1 MNNTSNNSN
10 TMEIAETKILIM
22 YILDKANKYISYKV
36 YLELVTSLT
45 DINYFD
51 FHQLLESLISE
62 NLIEKK
68 EKSKLYENDEN
79 IKKVYAEG
87 ITTTLSNIPK
97 MNDFKKD
104 ETIIMYRLT
113 AKGKEALDLTITML
127 PGIKKLKIDADFSR
141 YYKSIRDAYS
151 VSAEY
156 LPKNNVAIFT
166 AREDDKNL
174 IKLELSINSEES
186 AKKMV
191 RTWNKKA
198 DKLYIDILNVFSNYY
213 EEVMLE
219 RVENDKEQIKEQN
232 NKLNNS
238 EEVKDIE
245 KTEKIKES
253 EEYAVIEKE
262 NENEKEEKN
271 EEVNKEETVKQSFT
285 IKIEE
290 DDDNNYDNDNNDN
303 NEKNEKNE

>member
-1 MNNTSNNSN
+1 MNKTSNNSN
-10 TMEIAETKILIM
+10 MMEIAETKILMM

-68 EKSKLYENDEN
+68 EKAKLYENDEN
-79 IKKVYAEG
+79 IKKIYTEG
-87 ITTTLSNIPK
+87 ITTTLSKIPK

-151 VSAEY
+151 VSSEY
-156 LPKNNVAIFT
+156 LPKSNVAIFT

-213 EEVMLE
+213 EEVLNERSEDDIKDNEELE
-219 RVENDKEQIKEQN
+219 KINDDKIKQYIPDNKKENEE
-232 NKLNNS
+232 KLN
-238 EEVKDIE
+238 EVE
-245 KTEKIKES
+245 KES
-253 EEYAVIEKE
+253 EKIEINEGIKAEKE
-262 NENEKEEKN
+262 
-271 EEVNKEETVKQSFT
+271 TFT
-285 IKIEE
+285 IKIE
-290 DDDNNYDNDNNDN
+290 DD
-303 NEKNEKNE
+303 EKKS

>member
-1 MNNTSNNSN
+1 MNKTSNNSN
-10 TMEIAETKILIM
+10 MMEIAETKILMM

-68 EKSKLYENDEN
+68 EKAKLYENDEN
-79 IKKVYAEG
+79 IKKIYTEG
-87 ITTTLSNIPK
+87 ITTTLSKIPK

-151 VSAEY
+151 VSSEY
-156 LPKNNVAIFT
+156 LPKSNVAIFT

-213 EEVMLE
+213 EEVLNE
-219 RVENDKEQIKEQN
+219 RSEDEIKDNDESEKINDEIITQNSSENKKENEE
-232 NKLNNS
+232 KLN
-238 EEVKDIE
+238 EVE
-245 KTEKIKES
+245 KES
-253 EEYAVIEKE
+253 EKIEINEGIKAEKE
-262 NENEKEEKN
+262 
-271 EEVNKEETVKQSFT
+271 TFT
-285 IKIEE
+285 IKIE
-290 DDDNNYDNDNNDN
+290 DD
-303 NEKNEKNE
+303 EKKS

>member
-1 MNNTSNNSN
+1 MNETSNNSN
-10 TMEIAETKILIM
+10 MMEIAETKILMM

-68 EKSKLYENDEN
+68 EKAKLYENDEN
-79 IKKVYAEG
+79 IKKVYTEG
-87 ITTTLSNIPK
+87 ITTTLSKIPK

-156 LPKNNVAIFT
+156 LPKSNIAIFT

-213 EEVMLE
+213 EEVLHE
-219 RVENDKEQIKEQN
+219 SSEDDIKKSDE
-232 NKLNNS
+232 L
-238 EEVKDIE
+238 
-245 KTEKIKES
+245 EKINDNK
-253 EEYAVIEKE
+253 IKRNIPDNEKE
-262 NENEKEEKN
+262 NKKENEEKLKSVEKEAEKIEIN
-271 EEVNKEETVKQSFT
+271 GGIKLEKETFT

-290 DDDNNYDNDNNDN
+290 DEN
-303 NEKNEKNE
+303 KS

>member
-1 MNNTSNNSN
+1 MNKTSNNSN
-10 TMEIAETKILIM
+10 MMEIAETKILMM

-68 EKSKLYENDEN
+68 EKAKLYENDEN
-79 IKKVYAEG
+79 IKKIYTEG
-87 ITTTLSNIPK
+87 ITTTLSKIPK

-151 VSAEY
+151 VSSEY
-156 LPKNNVAIFT
+156 LPKSNVAIFT

-213 EEVMLE
+213 EEVLNERSEDDIKDNEELE
-219 RVENDKEQIKEQN
+219 KINDDKIKQYIPDNKKENEE
-232 NKLNNS
+232 KLN
-238 EEVKDIE
+238 EVE
-245 KTEKIKES
+245 KES
-253 EEYAVIEKE
+253 EKIEINESIKAEKE
-262 NENEKEEKN
+262 
-271 EEVNKEETVKQSFT
+271 TFT
-285 IKIEE
+285 IKIE
-290 DDDNNYDNDNNDN
+290 DD
-303 NEKNEKNE
+303 EKKS

>member
-1 MNNTSNNSN
+1 
-10 TMEIAETKILIM
+10 
-22 YILDKANKYISYKV
+22 
-36 YLELVTSLT
+36 
-45 DINYFD
+45 
-51 FHQLLESLISE
+51 
-62 NLIEKK
+62 
-68 EKSKLYENDEN
+68 
-79 IKKVYAEG
+79 
-87 ITTTLSNIPK
+87 
-97 MNDFKKD
+97 
-104 ETIIMYRLT
+104 MYRLT

-156 LPKNNVAIFT
+156 LPKSNIAIFT

-213 EEVMLE
+213 EEVLNE
-219 RVENDKEQIKEQN
+219 RSEDDTKKNDE
-232 NKLNNS
+232 L
-238 EEVKDIE
+238 
-245 KTEKIKES
+245 EKINGDKIKQYIS
-253 EEYAVIEKE
+253 DNEKE
-262 NENEKEEKN
+262 NENENKKENEEKLNVDGKEAEKIEIKEGIKSEN
-271 EEVNKEETVKQSFT
+271 ETFT

-290 DDDNNYDNDNNDN
+290 DEN
-303 NEKNEKNE
+303 KS

>member
-1 MNNTSNNSN
+1 MNETSNNSN
-10 TMEIAETKILIM
+10 MMEIAETKILMM

-68 EKSKLYENDEN
+68 EKAKLYENDEN
-79 IKKVYAEG
+79 IKKVYTEG
-87 ITTTLSNIPK
+87 ITTTLSKIPK

-156 LPKNNVAIFT
+156 LPKSNVAIFT

-213 EEVMLE
+213 EEVLNE
-219 RVENDKEQIKEQN
+219 RSEDDIKKNDE
-232 NKLNNS
+232 L
-238 EEVKDIE
+238 
-245 KTEKIKES
+245 EKINDDKIKQ
-253 EEYAVIEKE
+253 YIPDNEKE
-262 NENEKEEKN
+262 NKKENEEKVNVAGKEAEKIEINEGIKSKN
-271 EEVNKEETVKQSFT
+271 ETFT

-290 DDDNNYDNDNNDN
+290 DEN
-303 NEKNEKNE
+303 KS

>member
-1 MNNTSNNSN
+1 MNETSNNSN
-10 TMEIAETKILIM
+10 MMEIAETKILMM

-68 EKSKLYENDEN
+68 EKAKLYENDEN
-79 IKKVYAEG
+79 IKKVYTEG
-87 ITTTLSNIPK
+87 ITTTLSKIPK

-156 LPKNNVAIFT
+156 LPKSNVAIFT

-213 EEVMLE
+213 EEVLNE
-219 RVENDKEQIKEQN
+219 RSEDDIKKNDE
-232 NKLNNS
+232 L
-238 EEVKDIE
+238 
-245 KTEKIKES
+245 EKINDDKIKQ
-253 EEYAVIEKE
+253 YIPDNEKE
-262 NENEKEEKN
+262 NKKENEEKVNVAGKKAEKIEINEGIKSKN
-271 EEVNKEETVKQSFT
+271 ETFT

-290 DDDNNYDNDNNDN
+290 DEN
-303 NEKNEKNE
+303 KS

>member
-1 MNNTSNNSN
+1 MNKTSNNSN
-10 TMEIAETKILIM
+10 MMEIAETKILMM

-68 EKSKLYENDEN
+68 EKAKLYENDEN
-79 IKKVYAEG
+79 IKKIYTEG
-87 ITTTLSNIPK
+87 ITTTLSKIPK

-151 VSAEY
+151 VSSEY
-156 LPKNNVAIFT
+156 LPKSNVAIFT

-213 EEVMLE
+213 EEVLNE
-219 RVENDKEQIKEQN
+219 RSENDIKDNDELEKINDEIITQNSSENKKENQE
-232 NKLNNS
+232 KLN
-238 EEVKDIE
+238 EVE
-245 KTEKIKES
+245 KES
-253 EEYAVIEKE
+253 EKIEINEGIKAEKE
-262 NENEKEEKN
+262 
-271 EEVNKEETVKQSFT
+271 TFT
-285 IKIEE
+285 IKIE
-290 DDDNNYDNDNNDN
+290 DD
-303 NEKNEKNE
+303 EKKS

>member
-1 MNNTSNNSN
+1 MNKTSNNSN
-10 TMEIAETKILIM
+10 MMEIAETKILMM

-62 NLIEKK
+62 KLIEKK
-68 EKSKLYENDEN
+68 EKAKLYENDEN
-79 IKKVYAEG
+79 IKKIYTEG
-87 ITTTLSNIPK
+87 ITTTLSKIPK

-151 VSAEY
+151 VSSEY
-156 LPKNNVAIFT
+156 LPKSNVAIFT

-213 EEVMLE
+213 EEVLNERSEDDIKDNEELE
-219 RVENDKEQIKEQN
+219 KINDEIITQNSSENKKENEE
-232 NKLNNS
+232 KLN
-238 EEVKDIE
+238 EVE
-245 KTEKIKES
+245 KES
-253 EEYAVIEKE
+253 EKIEINESIKAEKE
-262 NENEKEEKN
+262 
-271 EEVNKEETVKQSFT
+271 TFT
-285 IKIEE
+285 IKIE
-290 DDDNNYDNDNNDN
+290 DD
-303 NEKNEKNE
+303 EKKS

>member
-1 MNNTSNNSN
+1 MNKTSNNSN
-10 TMEIAETKILIM
+10 MMEIAETKILMM

-68 EKSKLYENDEN
+68 EKAKLYENDEN
-79 IKKVYAEG
+79 IKKIYTEG
-87 ITTTLSNIPK
+87 ITTTLSKIPK

-151 VSAEY
+151 VSSEY
-156 LPKNNVAIFT
+156 LPKSNVAIFT

-213 EEVMLE
+213 EEVLNE
-219 RVENDKEQIKEQN
+219 RSEDEIKDNDE
-232 NKLNNS
+232 L
-238 EEVKDIE
+238 
-245 KTEKIKES
+245 EKINDEIITQNSSKNK
-253 EEYAVIEKE
+253 KE
-262 NENEKEEKN
+262 NEIKLNEVEKEAEKIEIN
-271 EEVNKEETVKQSFT
+271 EGIKAEKETFT
-285 IKIEE
+285 IKIE
-290 DDDNNYDNDNNDN
+290 DDEN
-303 NEKNEKNE
+303 KS

>member
-1 MNNTSNNSN
+1 MNETSNNSN
-10 TMEIAETKILIM
+10 MMEIAETKILMM

-68 EKSKLYENDEN
+68 EKAKLYENDEN
-79 IKKVYAEG
+79 IKKVYTEG
-87 ITTTLSNIPK
+87 ITTTLSKIPK

-156 LPKNNVAIFT
+156 LPKSNIAIFT

-213 EEVMLE
+213 EEVLHE
-219 RVENDKEQIKEQN
+219 SSEDDIKKSDE
-232 NKLNNS
+232 L
-238 EEVKDIE
+238 
-245 KTEKIKES
+245 EKINDNK
-253 EEYAVIEKE
+253 IKQNIPDNEKE
-262 NENEKEEKN
+262 NKKENEEKLKLAEKEAEKIEIN
-271 EEVNKEETVKQSFT
+271 EGIKLEKETFT

-290 DDDNNYDNDNNDN
+290 DEN
-303 NEKNEKNE
+303 KS

>member
-1 MNNTSNNSN
+1 MNKTSNNSN
-10 TMEIAETKILIM
+10 MMEIAETKILMM

-51 FHQLLESLISE
+51 FHQLLESLIFE

-68 EKSKLYENDEN
+68 EKAKLYENDEN
-79 IKKVYAEG
+79 IKKIYTEG
-87 ITTTLSNIPK
+87 ITTTLSKIPK

-151 VSAEY
+151 VSSEY
-156 LPKNNVAIFT
+156 LPKSNVAIFT
-166 AREDDKNL
+166 AREYDKNL

-213 EEVMLE
+213 EEVLNERSEDEIKDNDELE
-219 RVENDKEQIKEQN
+219 KINDEIITQNSSENKKENEE
-232 NKLNNS
+232 KLN
-238 EEVKDIE
+238 EVE
-245 KTEKIKES
+245 KES
-253 EEYAVIEKE
+253 EKIEINEGIKAEKE
-262 NENEKEEKN
+262 
-271 EEVNKEETVKQSFT
+271 TFT
-285 IKIEE
+285 IKIE
-290 DDDNNYDNDNNDN
+290 DD
-303 NEKNEKNE
+303 EKKS

>member
-1 MNNTSNNSN
+1 MNETSNNSN
-10 TMEIAETKILIM
+10 MMEIAETKILMM

-68 EKSKLYENDEN
+68 EKAKLYENDEN
-79 IKKVYAEG
+79 IKKVYTEG
-87 ITTTLSNIPK
+87 ITTTLSKIPK

-156 LPKNNVAIFT
+156 LPKSNIAIFT

-213 EEVMLE
+213 EEVLNE
-219 RVENDKEQIKEQN
+219 RSEDDIKKNHE
-232 NKLNNS
+232 L
-238 EEVKDIE
+238 
-245 KTEKIKES
+245 EKINDDKIKQNIPDNEK
-253 EEYAVIEKE
+253 EKE
-262 NENEKEEKN
+262 NEEKLKLAEKEAEKIEIN
-271 EEVNKEETVKQSFT
+271 EGIKLEKETFT

-290 DDDNNYDNDNNDN
+290 DEN
-303 NEKNEKNE
+303 KS

>member
-1 MNNTSNNSN
+1 MNETSNNSN
-10 TMEIAETKILIM
+10 MMEIAETKILMM

-68 EKSKLYENDEN
+68 EKAKLYENDEN
-79 IKKVYAEG
+79 IKKVYTEG
-87 ITTTLSNIPK
+87 ITTTLSKIPK

-156 LPKNNVAIFT
+156 LPKSNIAIFT

-213 EEVMLE
+213 EEVLNE
-219 RVENDKEQIKEQN
+219 RSEDDIKKNDE
-232 NKLNNS
+232 L
-238 EEVKDIE
+238 
-245 KTEKIKES
+245 EKINGNNIKQN
-253 EEYAVIEKE
+253 IPDNEKE
-262 NENEKEEKN
+262 NKKENEEKSKLAEKEAEKIEIKEGIKSEN
-271 EEVNKEETVKQSFT
+271 ETFT

-290 DDDNNYDNDNNDN
+290 DEN
-303 NEKNEKNE
+303 KS

>member
-1 MNNTSNNSN
+1 MNKTSNNSN
-10 TMEIAETKILIM
+10 MMEIAETKILMM

-51 FHQLLESLISE
+51 FHQLLESLIFE

-68 EKSKLYENDEN
+68 EKAKLYENDEN
-79 IKKVYAEG
+79 IKKIYTEG
-87 ITTTLSNIPK
+87 ITTTLSKIPK

-151 VSAEY
+151 VSSEY
-156 LPKNNVAIFT
+156 LPKSNVAIFT

-213 EEVMLE
+213 EEVLNERSEDEIKDNDELE
-219 RVENDKEQIKEQN
+219 KINDEIITQNSSENKKENKKEN
-232 NKLNNS
+232 EEKLN
-238 EEVKDIE
+238 EVE
-245 KTEKIKES
+245 KES
-253 EEYAVIEKE
+253 EKIEINEGIKAEKE
-262 NENEKEEKN
+262 
-271 EEVNKEETVKQSFT
+271 TFT
-285 IKIEE
+285 IKIE
-290 DDDNNYDNDNNDN
+290 DD
-303 NEKNEKNE
+303 EKKS

>member
-1 MNNTSNNSN
+1 MNETSNNSN
-10 TMEIAETKILIM
+10 MMEIAETKILMM

-68 EKSKLYENDEN
+68 EKAKLYENDEN
-79 IKKVYAEG
+79 IKKVYTEG
-87 ITTTLSNIPK
+87 ITTTLSKIPK

-156 LPKNNVAIFT
+156 LPKSNVAIFT

-213 EEVMLE
+213 EEVLNE
-219 RVENDKEQIKEQN
+219 RFEDDIKKNDE
-232 NKLNNS
+232 L
-238 EEVKDIE
+238 
-245 KTEKIKES
+245 EKINDDKIKQ
-253 EEYAVIEKE
+253 YIPDNEKE
-262 NENEKEEKN
+262 NENKKEKEEKLNVAGKEAEKIEIN
-271 EEVNKEETVKQSFT
+271 EGIKSKNEIFT

-290 DDDNNYDNDNNDN
+290 DEN
-303 NEKNEKNE
+303 KS

>member
-1 MNNTSNNSN
+1 MNKTSNNSN
-10 TMEIAETKILIM
+10 MMEIAETKILMM

-51 FHQLLESLISE
+51 FHQLLESLIFE

-68 EKSKLYENDEN
+68 EKAKLYENDEN
-79 IKKVYAEG
+79 IKKIYTEG
-87 ITTTLSNIPK
+87 ITTTLSKIPK

-151 VSAEY
+151 VSSEY
-156 LPKNNVAIFT
+156 LPKSNVAIFT

-213 EEVMLE
+213 EEVLNE
-219 RVENDKEQIKEQN
+219 RSEDEIK
-232 NKLNNS
+232 
-238 EEVKDIE
+238 
-245 KTEKIKES
+245 
-253 EEYAVIEKE
+253 
-262 NENEKEEKN
+262 
-271 EEVNKEETVKQSFT
+271 
-285 IKIEE
+285 
-290 DDDNNYDNDNNDN
+290 DNDEL
-303 NEKNEKNE
+303 EK

>member
-1 MNNTSNNSN
+1 MNETSNNSN
-10 TMEIAETKILIM
+10 MMEIAETKILMM

-68 EKSKLYENDEN
+68 EKAKLYENDEN
-79 IKKVYAEG
+79 IKKVYTEG
-87 ITTTLSNIPK
+87 ITTTLSKIPK

-156 LPKNNVAIFT
+156 LPKSNVAIFT

-213 EEVMLE
+213 EEVLNE
-219 RVENDKEQIKEQN
+219 RSEDDIKKNDE
-232 NKLNNS
+232 L
-238 EEVKDIE
+238 
-245 KTEKIKES
+245 EKINDDKIKQ
-253 EEYAVIEKE
+253 YIPDNEKE
-262 NENEKEEKN
+262 NEEKLNVAGKEAEKIEINEGIKSKN
-271 EEVNKEETVKQSFT
+271 ETFT

-290 DDDNNYDNDNNDN
+290 DEN
-303 NEKNEKNE
+303 KS

>member
-1 MNNTSNNSN
+1 MNETSNNSN
-10 TMEIAETKILIM
+10 MMEIAETKILMM

-68 EKSKLYENDEN
+68 EKAKLYENDEN
-79 IKKVYAEG
+79 IKKVYTEG
-87 ITTTLSNIPK
+87 ITTTLSKIPK

-156 LPKNNVAIFT
+156 LPKSNVAIFT

-213 EEVMLE
+213 EEVLNE
-219 RVENDKEQIKEQN
+219 RSEDDIKKNDE
-232 NKLNNS
+232 L
-238 EEVKDIE
+238 
-245 KTEKIKES
+245 EKINDDKIKQ
-253 EEYAVIEKE
+253 YIPDNEKE
-262 NENEKEEKN
+262 NENKKENEEKLNVAGKEAEKIEIN
-271 EEVNKEETVKQSFT
+271 EGIKSKNETFT

-290 DDDNNYDNDNNDN
+290 DEN
-303 NEKNEKNE
+303 KS

>member
-1 MNNTSNNSN
+1 MNETSNNLN
-10 TMEIAETKILIM
+10 MMEIAETKILMM

-68 EKSKLYENDEN
+68 EKAKLYENDEN
-79 IKKVYAEG
+79 IKKVYTEG
-87 ITTTLSNIPK
+87 ITTTLSKIPK

-156 LPKNNVAIFT
+156 LPKSNVAIFT

-213 EEVMLE
+213 EEVLHE
-219 RVENDKEQIKEQN
+219 SSEDDIKKSDE
-232 NKLNNS
+232 L
-238 EEVKDIE
+238 
-245 KTEKIKES
+245 EKINDNK
-253 EEYAVIEKE
+253 IKQNIPDNEKE
-262 NENEKEEKN
+262 NKKENEEKLKLAEKEAEKIEIN
-271 EEVNKEETVKQSFT
+271 EGIKLEKETFT

-290 DDDNNYDNDNNDN
+290 DEN
-303 NEKNEKNE
+303 KS

>member
-1 MNNTSNNSN
+1 MNKTSNNSN
-10 TMEIAETKILIM
+10 MMEIAETKILMM

-62 NLIEKK
+62 KLIEKK
-68 EKSKLYENDEN
+68 EKAKLYENDEN
-79 IKKVYAEG
+79 IKKIYTEG
-87 ITTTLSNIPK
+87 ITTTLSKIPK

-151 VSAEY
+151 VSSEY
-156 LPKNNVAIFT
+156 LPKSNVAIFT

-213 EEVMLE
+213 EEVLNERSEDDIKDNEELE
-219 RVENDKEQIKEQN
+219 KINDEIITQNSSENKKENEE
-232 NKLNNS
+232 KLN
-238 EEVKDIE
+238 EVE
-245 KTEKIKES
+245 KES
-253 EEYAVIEKE
+253 EKIEINEGIKAEKE
-262 NENEKEEKN
+262 
-271 EEVNKEETVKQSFT
+271 TFT
-285 IKIEE
+285 IKIE
-290 DDDNNYDNDNNDN
+290 DD
-303 NEKNEKNE
+303 EKKS

>member
-1 MNNTSNNSN
+1 MNETSNNSN
-10 TMEIAETKILIM
+10 MMEIAETKILMM

-68 EKSKLYENDEN
+68 EKAKLYENDEN
-79 IKKVYAEG
+79 IKKVYTEG
-87 ITTTLSNIPK
+87 ITTTLSKIPK

-156 LPKNNVAIFT
+156 LPKSNVAIFT

-213 EEVMLE
+213 EEVLNE
-219 RVENDKEQIKEQN
+219 RSEDDIKKNDE
-232 NKLNNS
+232 L
-238 EEVKDIE
+238 
-245 KTEKIKES
+245 EKINDDKIKQ
-253 EEYAVIEKE
+253 YIPDNEKE
-262 NENEKEEKN
+262 NEEKLNVAGKEAEKIEINEGIKSKN
-271 EEVNKEETVKQSFT
+271 ETFT

-290 DDDNNYDNDNNDN
+290 DENLSLIHI
-303 NEKNEKNE
+303 

>member
-1 MNNTSNNSN
+1 MNETSNNSN
-10 TMEIAETKILIM
+10 MMEIAETKILMM

-68 EKSKLYENDEN
+68 EKAKLYENDEN
-79 IKKVYAEG
+79 IKKVYTEG
-87 ITTTLSNIPK
+87 ITTTLSKIPK

-156 LPKNNVAIFT
+156 LPKSNVAIFT

-213 EEVMLE
+213 EEVLNE
-219 RVENDKEQIKEQN
+219 RSEDDTKKNDE
-232 NKLNNS
+232 L
-238 EEVKDIE
+238 
-245 KTEKIKES
+245 EKINGDKIKQYIS
-253 EEYAVIEKE
+253 DNEKE
-262 NENEKEEKN
+262 NENENKKENEEKLNVDGKEAEKIEIKEGIKSEN
-271 EEVNKEETVKQSFT
+271 ETFT

-290 DDDNNYDNDNNDN
+290 DEN
-303 NEKNEKNE
+303 KS

>member
-1 MNNTSNNSN
+1 MNETSNNSN
-10 TMEIAETKILIM
+10 MMEIAETKILMM

-68 EKSKLYENDEN
+68 EKAKLYENDEN
-79 IKKVYAEG
+79 IKKVYTEG
-87 ITTTLSNIPK
+87 ITTTLSKIPK

-156 LPKNNVAIFT
+156 LPKSNIAIFT

-213 EEVMLE
+213 EEVLHE
-219 RVENDKEQIKEQN
+219 SSEDDIKKNDE
-232 NKLNNS
+232 L
-238 EEVKDIE
+238 
-245 KTEKIKES
+245 EKINDNNIKQNIPDNKKENK
-253 EEYAVIEKE
+253 KE
-262 NENEKEEKN
+262 NEEKSKLAEKEAEKIEIN
-271 EEVNKEETVKQSFT
+271 EGIKSENETFT

-290 DDDNNYDNDNNDN
+290 DEN
-303 NEKNEKNE
+303 KHI

>member
-1 MNNTSNNSN
+1 MNETSNNSN
-10 TMEIAETKILIM
+10 MMEIAETKILMM

-68 EKSKLYENDEN
+68 EKAKLYENDEN
-79 IKKVYAEG
+79 IKKVYTEG
-87 ITTTLSNIPK
+87 ITTTLSKIPK

-156 LPKNNVAIFT
+156 LPKSNVAIFT

-213 EEVMLE
+213 EEVLNE
-219 RVENDKEQIKEQN
+219 RFEDDIKKNDE
-232 NKLNNS
+232 L
-238 EEVKDIE
+238 
-245 KTEKIKES
+245 EKINDDK
-253 EEYAVIEKE
+253 IKQNIPDNEKE
-262 NENEKEEKN
+262 NEEKSKLAEKI
-271 EEVNKEETVKQSFT
+271 EINKEIKSENETFT

-290 DDDNNYDNDNNDN
+290 DEN
-303 NEKNEKNE
+303 KS

>member
-1 MNNTSNNSN
+1 MNKTSNNSN
-10 TMEIAETKILIM
+10 MMEIAETKILMM

-68 EKSKLYENDEN
+68 EKAKLYENDEN
-79 IKKVYAEG
+79 IKKIYTEG
-87 ITTTLSNIPK
+87 ITTTLSKIPK

-151 VSAEY
+151 VSSEY
-156 LPKNNVAIFT
+156 LPKSNVAIFT

-213 EEVMLE
+213 EEVLNERSEDDIKDNEELE
-219 RVENDKEQIKEQN
+219 KINDEIITQNSSENKKENEE
-232 NKLNNS
+232 KLN
-238 EEVKDIE
+238 EVE
-245 KTEKIKES
+245 KES
-253 EEYAVIEKE
+253 EKIEINEGIKAEKE
-262 NENEKEEKN
+262 
-271 EEVNKEETVKQSFT
+271 TFT
-285 IKIEE
+285 IKIE
-290 DDDNNYDNDNNDN
+290 DD
-303 NEKNEKNE
+303 EKKS

>member
-1 MNNTSNNSN
+1 MNKASNNSN
-10 TMEIAETKILIM
+10 IMEIAETKILMM

-68 EKSKLYENDEN
+68 EKAKIYENDEN
-79 IKKVYAEG
+79 IKKVYTEG
-87 ITTTLSNIPK
+87 ITTTLSKIPK

-113 AKGKEALDLTITML
+113 AKGKEALDLTISML

-156 LPKNNVAIFT
+156 LPKSNVAIFT

-213 EEVMLE
+213 EEVLNERSEDDIKKNDELE
-219 RVENDKEQIKEQN
+219 KIND
-232 NKLNNS
+232 
-238 EEVKDIE
+238 E
-245 KTEKIKES
+245 KTTQDS
-253 EEYAVIEKE
+253 ENIEFEKE
-262 NENEKEEKN
+262 NEKILNENEEKVEKNQDINLEKE
-271 EEVNKEETVKQSFT
+271 TFT
-285 IKIEE
+285 IKIDE
-290 DDDNNYDNDNNDN
+290 DEN
-303 NEKNEKNE
+303 KHI

>member
-1 MNNTSNNSN
+1 MNKTSNNSN
-10 TMEIAETKILIM
+10 MMEIAETKILMM

-68 EKSKLYENDEN
+68 EKAKLYENDEN
-79 IKKVYAEG
+79 IKKIYTEG
-87 ITTTLSNIPK
+87 ITTTLSKIPK

-151 VSAEY
+151 VSSEY
-156 LPKNNVAIFT
+156 LPKSNVAIFT

-213 EEVMLE
+213 EEVLNERSEDDIKDNEELE
-219 RVENDKEQIKEQN
+219 KINDEIITQNSSENKKENEE
-232 NKLNNS
+232 KLN
-238 EEVKDIE
+238 EVE
-245 KTEKIKES
+245 KES
-253 EEYAVIEKE
+253 EKIEINESIKAEKE
-262 NENEKEEKN
+262 
-271 EEVNKEETVKQSFT
+271 TFT
-285 IKIEE
+285 IKIE
-290 DDDNNYDNDNNDN
+290 DD
-303 NEKNEKNE
+303 EKKS

>member
-1 MNNTSNNSN
+1 MNETSNNSN
-10 TMEIAETKILIM
+10 MMEIAETKILMM

-68 EKSKLYENDEN
+68 EKAKLYENDEN
-79 IKKVYAEG
+79 IKKVYTEG
-87 ITTTLSNIPK
+87 ITTTLSKIPK

-156 LPKNNVAIFT
+156 LPKSNIAIFT

-213 EEVMLE
+213 EEVLNE
-219 RVENDKEQIKEQN
+219 RSEDDTKKNDE
-232 NKLNNS
+232 L
-238 EEVKDIE
+238 
-245 KTEKIKES
+245 EKINGDKIKQYIS
-253 EEYAVIEKE
+253 DNEKE
-262 NENEKEEKN
+262 NENENKKENEEKLNVDGKEAEKIEIKEGIKSEN
-271 EEVNKEETVKQSFT
+271 ETFT

-290 DDDNNYDNDNNDN
+290 DEN
-303 NEKNEKNE
+303 KS

>member
-1 MNNTSNNSN
+1 MNKTSNNSN
-10 TMEIAETKILIM
+10 MMEIAETKILMM

-68 EKSKLYENDEN
+68 EKAKLYENDEN
-79 IKKVYAEG
+79 IKKIYTEG
-87 ITTTLSNIPK
+87 ITTTLSKIPK

-151 VSAEY
+151 VSSEY
-156 LPKNNVAIFT
+156 LPKSNVAIFT

-213 EEVMLE
+213 EEVLNERSEDDIKDNEELE
-219 RVENDKEQIKEQN
+219 KINDEIITQNSSENKKENEK
-232 NKLNNS
+232 KLN
-238 EEVKDIE
+238 EVE
-245 KTEKIKES
+245 KES
-253 EEYAVIEKE
+253 EKIEINEGIKAEKE
-262 NENEKEEKN
+262 
-271 EEVNKEETVKQSFT
+271 TFT
-285 IKIEE
+285 IKIEDE
-290 DDDNNYDNDNNDN
+290 
-303 NEKNEKNE
+303 EKKS

>member
-1 MNNTSNNSN
+1 MNETSNNSN
-10 TMEIAETKILIM
+10 MMEIAETKILMM

-68 EKSKLYENDEN
+68 EKAKLYENDEN
-79 IKKVYAEG
+79 IKKVYTEG
-87 ITTTLSNIPK
+87 ITTTLSKIPK
-97 MNDFKKD
+97 MNDCKKD

-156 LPKNNVAIFT
+156 LPKSNIAIFT

-198 DKLYIDILNVFSNYY
+198 DKLYIDIPNVFSNYY
-213 EEVMLE
+213 EEAPHE
-219 RVENDKEQIKEQN
+219 SSEDDIKKSDE
-232 NKLNNS
+232 L
-238 EEVKDIE
+238 
-245 KTEKIKES
+245 EKINDNK
-253 EEYAVIEKE
+253 IKRNIPDNEKE
-262 NENEKEEKN
+262 NKKENEEKLKSVEKEAEKIEIN
-271 EEVNKEETVKQSFT
+271 GGIKLEKETFT

-290 DDDNNYDNDNNDN
+290 DEN
-303 NEKNEKNE
+303 KS